1 MARRAF
7 QSPSP
12 QSRPSIPGR
21 LNRSDSISSGDPLFS
36 LSASAASSRG
46 SYKLITPVPS
56 PYNRR
61 GQVPIVGQS
70 PSTAPPLAPPQGGER
85 EEKER
90 ERDKER
96 ETRQKETRQERA
108 RDRSRQ
114 KEGERHAKDRRIEG
128 QRDRQTE
135 RRDGGGG
142 EKGWRGIDWFSSFS
156 LLPLNFQGRGAS
168 DFPGKGQLP
177 EAAVVCT
184 GHRAWNQT
192 ARVQIPALRPGKHTI
207 PELSC
212 LLGDQLVMLPW
223 KRWEE

>member
-96 ETRQKETRQERA
+96 ETETERDQAGESKRQKQTKGGRETCKGQ
-108 RDRSRQ
+108 
-114 KEGERHAKDRRIEG
+114 KDRGSE
-128 QRDRQTE
+128 RQTDREEGRRRGREGVE
-135 RRDGGGG
+135 RD
-142 EKGWRGIDWFSSFS
+142 
-156 LLPLNFQGRGAS
+156 
-168 DFPGKGQLP
+168 
-177 EAAVVCT
+177 
-184 GHRAWNQT
+184 
-192 ARVQIPALRPGKHTI
+192 
-207 PELSC
+207 
-212 LLGDQLVMLPW
+212 
-223 KRWEE
+223 